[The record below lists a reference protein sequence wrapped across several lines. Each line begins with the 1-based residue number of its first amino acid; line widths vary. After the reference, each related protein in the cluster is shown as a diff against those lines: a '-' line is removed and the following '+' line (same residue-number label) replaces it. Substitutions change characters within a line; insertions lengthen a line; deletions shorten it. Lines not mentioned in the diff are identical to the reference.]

1 MRRCPVRRYSK
12 LLAGILAASLMISSM
27 PADVQARSA
36 YQEHTST
43 QTVSQEYIDEKENNE
58 EGISASTED
67 RSLDGSSD
75 TTSDNSE
82 NMEEITTE
90 EKPDAIPA
98 DGAEASTEDMPADST
113 EVSPEDGTTEEVTE
127 DTAGTKDAESEE
139 DMAELAAAGA
149 LSLDDLTQNS
159 ETSGVGK
166 TSDGAILVSNATSLI
181 LLSNCKAS
189 DLAGQKIIID
199 STGKIDASG
208 SGKNGAAEWN
218 GSTYHFSS
226 IGTDEYPFEGSLTV
240 NGELFIDTALFGT
253 VTSGAEIKLSKI
265 TWTGKSGGVMIAG
278 HYELK
283 DTESHTFSGVLS
295 ATSNEGKIQ
304 DDAVMGSLFGT
315 IDGLAGTLN
324 IAGTMAGYT
333 SPSAKIESAGNVGF
347 VCGTLGAGCTVVL
360 DGYVPP
366 LLGEVKSTDVG
377 NAGGLVGEL
386 GAGAKLSV
394 NMAKNS
400 DSQAPVINGMTV
412 TSSGNG
418 AVGEHTGNAG
428 GLVGYAGDGAV
439 IDITSDVDLTLSG
452 SVVTGKRSAGGV
464 AGAAYNVDLLSGGS
478 AGKVIV
484 SGGTMKATDANTGLV
499 GGAFGEY
506 ILDGSGNAEFPERLE
521 VAVSDAAKVTVAGN
535 AKKGNP
541 GQANG
546 IGSADTDVQL
556 GGLIGS
562 LELDNSSLSISG
574 KTVYVESGEGC
585 ERSYGGLVGHVMS
598 SSLSNSLVISGCSVK
613 SSYVKFAYY
622 HGGVVGEI

>member
-27 PADVQARSA
+27 PMDVQARSA

-67 RSLDGSSD
+67 RSSD
-75 TTSDNSE
+75 ETSDNSE
-82 NMEEITTE
+82 NTEEITTE
-90 EKPDAIPA
+90 EKPDVN
-98 DGAEASTEDMPADST
+98 TADST
-113 EVSPEDGTTEEVTE
+113 EMSPEDGTTEEVTE
-127 DTAGTKDAESEE
+127 DTAGTEDAESED

-166 TSDGAILVSNATSLI
+166 TSDGAILVSNAMSLI

-199 STGKIDASG
+199 STGKIDVSS

-218 GSTYHFSS
+218 GGTYHFLS

-253 VTSGAEIKLSKI
+253 VTSGAEIKLNKI

-283 DTESHTFSGVLS
+283 DTGSHTFSGVLS

-304 DDAVMGSLFGT
+304 DDAVMGCLFGT

-347 VCGTLGAGCTVVL
+347 VCGTLGAGCTVML

-366 LLGEVKSTDVG
+366 LSGEVKSTNGG

-386 GAGAKLSV
+386 GAGAKLYV

-400 DSQAPVINGMTV
+400 DSQAPVIDGMTV
-412 TSSGNG
+412 TCSGNG

-428 GLVGYAGDGAV
+428 GLAGYAGNGAV

-452 SVVTGKRSAGGV
+452 SVVTGKRSAGV
-464 AGAAYNVDLLSGGS
+464 SVRSASG
-478 AGKVIV
+478 KE
-484 SGGTMKATDANTGLV
+484 D
-499 GGAFGEY
+499 F
-506 ILDGSGNAEFPERLE
+506 
-521 VAVSDAAKVTVAGN
+521 VTVW
-535 AKKGNP
+535 
-541 GQANG
+541 
-546 IGSADTDVQL
+546 D
-556 GGLIGS
+556 
-562 LELDNSSLSISG
+562 
-574 KTVYVESGEGC
+574 
-585 ERSYGGLVGHVMS
+585 
-598 SSLSNSLVISGCSVK
+598 
-613 SSYVKFAYY
+613 
-622 HGGVVGEI
+622 